1 MEQKKINS
9 SWLIDDDKIYLFG
22 LRKMIQL
29 SKLCCDTTEFNNG
42 GDAIEKIKSFIGSPE
57 LLPDIIFLDI
67 NMPVMDGWHFLK
79 EYESL
84 KKSLNKKI
92 VIYMVSSSIDE
103 RDIARATQEQDVKD
117 YIIKPLSFEKLQ
129 SIFLAE
135 LQ

>member
-22 LRKMIQL
+22 LRKMIEL
-29 SKLCCDTTEFNNG
+29 SKLCCGTAEFNNG
-42 GDAIEKIKSFIGSPE
+42 ADAIEKIKSLIDSPE
-57 LLPDIIFLDI
+57 LLPDLIFLDI

-79 EYESL
+79 EYELL
-84 KKSLNKKI
+84 KNNLSKKI

-103 RDIARATQEQDVKD
+103 RDIERATQLEDVKD
-117 YIIKPLSFEKLQ
+117 YIIKPLPFEKLQ
-129 SIFLAE
+129 SIFLTE